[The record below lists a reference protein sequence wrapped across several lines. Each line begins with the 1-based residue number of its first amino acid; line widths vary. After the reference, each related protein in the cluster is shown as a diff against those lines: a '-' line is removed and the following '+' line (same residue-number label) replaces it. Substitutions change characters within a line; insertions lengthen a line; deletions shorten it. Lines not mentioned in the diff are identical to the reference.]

1 MHIPAHFDDFK
12 FHLFEFTEKLR
23 LHEEW
28 LKSFEPGI
36 PKEQYRSAVAHILE
50 LAERQEQ
57 VARETRLM
65 IHKLF
70 LQTPPGVDGDAWKQL
85 INLLD
90 MQAAL
95 ARDLVDPARYL
106 ANLR

>member
-12 FHLFEFTEKLR
+12 FHLFEFTEKLK

-36 PKEQYRSAVAHILE
+36 PEGQYRSAVARIFE
-50 LAERQEQ
+50 LAQRQEQ
-57 VARETRLM
+57 VAHETRLM
-65 IHKLF
+65 IQRLF
-70 LQTPPGVDGDAWKQL
+70 AQVPQGVDSDAWQQL
-85 INLLD
+85 MRLMD
-90 MQAAL
+90 MQATL
-95 ARDLVDPARYL
+95 ARDLIDPARHL

>member
-12 FHLFEFTEKLR
+12 FHLFEFTERLK

-36 PKEQYRSAVAHILE
+36 PEEQYRSAVAHIVE
-50 LAERQEQ
+50 LAQRQEQ
-57 VARETRLM
+57 VAHETRLM

-70 LQTPPGVDGDAWKQL
+70 VKAPQGIDSDAWQQL
-85 INLLD
+85 MTMLD
-90 MQAAL
+90 MQATL
-95 ARDLVDPARYL
+95 ARDLINPARYL